1 MSVRIIAGQWRRRR
15 IPITPHEQLRPSGD
29 RVRETL
35 FNWLTPYL
43 DGACCLDLFAG
54 TGVLGIEALSRGALK
69 ATLVEKD
76 VQLAAQLNAL
86 SEQFDHPGLTII
98 HREALDWLRTTEPEP
113 YDIVFLDPPFKENLL
128 HASLE
133 LLQAGW
139 LAPHAKIYIESGEE
153 LSEFVLPESLEWTKR
168 ARLGNVSL
176 GLAATRA

>member
-15 IPITPHEQLRPSGD
+15 IPVTPHEQLRPSGD

-43 DGACCLDLFAG
+43 DGARCLDLFAG
-54 TGVLGIEALSRGALK
+54 TGVLGIEALSRGAVK

-76 VQLAAQLNAL
+76 FQLASQLKVL

-98 HREALDWLRTTEPEP
+98 HREALNWLRTAKPEP

-128 HASLE
+128 PASLD

-139 LAPHAKIYIESGEE
+139 LTPEAQIYIESGEE
-153 LSEFVLPESLEWTKR
+153 LSEFLLPESLEWTKR